1 MTGEK
6 LTLLNTSILTEF
18 GTYVYAGLTTEAARA
33 LVREYL
39 ERGLAVE
46 SAVGHEATAELLS
59 LLLDHPVAVNRVEFR
74 QRAGDVA
81 LVFKLRARPPEGA
94 VLGRGELE
102 AIGYDLGLLT
112 RSE

>member
-1 MTGEK
+1 MGAGK
-6 LTLLNTSILTEF
+6 LTLLNTSILTEY
-18 GTYVYAGLTTEAARA
+18 GTYVYAPLDTGAARA

-39 ERGLAVE
+39 DDGLPVE

-59 LLLDHPVAVNRVEFR
+59 LLLDHPVVVNRVVFR
-74 QRAGDVA
+74 QAAGEVA
-81 LVFKLRARPPEGA
+81 LVFKLRDRPPEGV

-102 AIGYDLGLLT
+102 AIGYDFGLLT